1 MLRRGAPIT
10 LATGELEET
19 MYTVRH
25 LLHEKGNRVWII
37 SPQATVYDA
46 LQLMAEQN
54 LGALV
59 VTEGDAVVGI
69 FSERDYARKVV
80 LHGRSSKTASIREM
94 MTAEVLYVGPD
105 DTMENCMA
113 LMTAHRTRHLPV
125 LENGKLVGLVSI
137 GDAVKAVISAQ
148 EFTIRELER
157 YIHGGHSSMP

>member
-1 MLRRGAPIT
+1 
-10 LATGELEET
+10 

-25 LLHEKGNRVWII
+25 LLQEKGNRVWTI
-37 SPQATVYDA
+37 SPQATVYEA
-46 LQLMAEQN
+46 LQLMAEHN

-59 VTEGDAVVGI
+59 VTQAGEMVGI

-80 LHGRSSKTASIREM
+80 LQGRASKTALICEL
-94 MTAEVLYVGPD
+94 MTTDVLYVGPD

-113 LMTAHRTRHLPV
+113 LMTTHRTRHLPV
-125 LENGKLVGLVSI
+125 LENGKLTGLVSI
-137 GDAVKAVISAQ
+137 GDVVKAVISAH